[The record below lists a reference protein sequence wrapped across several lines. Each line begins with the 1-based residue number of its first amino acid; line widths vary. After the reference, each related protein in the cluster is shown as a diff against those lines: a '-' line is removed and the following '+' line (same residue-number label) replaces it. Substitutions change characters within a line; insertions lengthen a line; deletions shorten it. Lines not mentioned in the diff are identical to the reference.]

1 MTRQKKYLI
10 LSKEEAHSWEK
21 YCENLLQEEEKQNA
35 LKNLFEA
42 FKYVVGK
49 INGEPISASIAKPYD
64 TEHYEKNDLSL
75 FDYLLIWW
83 KNNIFGLKIF
93 MHYSIGLLLIG
104 LTFKIMSKYL

>member
-1 MTRQKKYLI
+1 M
-10 LSKEEAHSWEK
+10 
-21 YCENLLQEEEKQNA
+21 
-35 LKNLFEA
+35 KNIFET
-42 FKYVVGK
+42 FKYVVGS

-83 KNNIFGLKIF
+83 KNNIFELKIF

-104 LTFKIMSKYL
+104 LTFKIMNKYLSSSSLMLSLFNIPNEKSRKISKPGQ